1 MINLNK
7 EYGSIFFL
15 FFFADGQFLERHFY
29 RRGLKVSC
37 HIIFID
43 DTLKI
48 PNGLQLSYKL
58 IRFGPFPCQ
67 NLGLDEKINS
77 RTTPTLAIW
86 KTRILCSRRPSPFT
100 TLTEQKR
107 IRTVELKQQP
117 MFKHYCTAVLHAELF
132 YILMQIKTG
141 RYSQG

>member
-1 MINLNK
+1 MWITDVTKQIYLFKNSLWMDAWFDGLK
-7 EYGSIFFL
+7 ISFLWLKFEQRVRLDFFF

-86 KTRILCSRRPSPFT
+86 KTRILCSRRPSPFS
-100 TLTEQKR
+100 TLTK
-107 IRTVELKQQP
+107 
-117 MFKHYCTAVLHAELF
+117 
-132 YILMQIKTG
+132 
-141 RYSQG
+141 

>member
-1 MINLNK
+1 MWITDVTKQIYLFKNSLWMDAWFDGLK
-7 EYGSIFFL
+7 ISFLWLIWTKSTARFFF

-86 KTRILCSRRPSPFT
+86 KTSILCSRRPSPFS
-100 TLTEQKR
+100 TLTE
-107 IRTVELKQQP
+107 
-117 MFKHYCTAVLHAELF
+117 
-132 YILMQIKTG
+132 
-141 RYSQG
+141 

>member
-1 MINLNK
+1 MWITDVTKQIYLFKNSLWMDAWFDGLK
-7 EYGSIFFL
+7 ISFLWLIWTKSTAQFFF
-15 FFFADGQFLERHFY
+15 FFFAYGQFLERHFY

-86 KTRILCSRRPSPFT
+86 KTRILCSRRPSPFS
-100 TLTEQKR
+100 TLTE
-107 IRTVELKQQP
+107 
-117 MFKHYCTAVLHAELF
+117 
-132 YILMQIKTG
+132 
-141 RYSQG
+141 

>member
-1 MINLNK
+1 MWITDVTKQIYLFKNSLWMDAWFDGLK
-7 EYGSIFFL
+7 ISFLWLIWTKSTARFFFL

-86 KTRILCSRRPSPFT
+86 KTRILCSRRPSPFS
-100 TLTEQKR
+100 TLTE
-107 IRTVELKQQP
+107 
-117 MFKHYCTAVLHAELF
+117 
-132 YILMQIKTG
+132 
-141 RYSQG
+141 

>member
-1 MINLNK
+1 MWITDVTKQIYLFKNSLWMDAWFDGLK
-7 EYGSIFFL
+7 ISFLWLIWTKSTARFFFF

-29 RRGLKVSC
+29 RRGLKVLC

-86 KTRILCSRRPSPFT
+86 KTRILCSRRPSPFS
-100 TLTEQKR
+100 TLTE
-107 IRTVELKQQP
+107 
-117 MFKHYCTAVLHAELF
+117 
-132 YILMQIKTG
+132 
-141 RYSQG
+141 